1 MNVRVRKRMLRKYW
15 ERKCVQ
21 TRKKRG
27 KKKREE
33 EIKKKD
39 AGHLGGM
46 KSLRIRKQTPF
57 ASLLWEKKKEREK
70 CTHLGILEAIFFL
83 VNDLELNA

>member
-57 ASLLWEKKKEREK
+57 ASLLWEKRKKEKSVLIWEYWK
-70 CTHLGILEAIFFL
+70 QFSFWSTIW
-83 VNDLELNA
+83 N